1 MTQIIL
7 ELPDHF
13 SKKLQIQAQFRQKD
27 VKEIILDAIRKFID
41 MDNQDKKSF
50 DVTQDPIY
58 QLGSDSVEE
67 SVENYSENIDKY
79 LYNESDY
86 PK

>member
-13 SKKLQIQAQFRQKD
+13 SKKLQIHAQFRQKD

-41 MDNQDKKSF
+41 MDNQDKKLF

-58 QLGSDSVEE
+58 QLGSDTIEE
-67 SVENYSENIDKY
+67 SVENYSENIDQH
-79 LYNESDY
+79 LYTERDY

>member
-27 VKEIILDAIRKFID
+27 VKQIILDAIGKFID
-41 MDNQDKKSF
+41 VDDKDKMSF

-58 QLGSDSVEE
+58 QLGSANIEE
-67 SVENYSENIDKY
+67 SVENYSENIDKH